1 MRAAVERQ
9 VRQKRLDDGRFYTLA
24 QLISYSVNDPKKMPK
39 FDKVF
44 PDGKP
49 KPVQSADDIWAAMTV
64 WADAMQAAEAARN
77 G

>member
-9 VRQKRLDDGRFYTLA
+9 YRQKRLDDGRFYTLA
-24 QLISYSVNDPKKMPK
+24 QLVTYAVNDPKKMPK
-39 FDKVF
+39 FDKAF

-49 KPVQSADDIWAAMTV
+49 KPVQSADEIWAAMTA
-64 WADAMQAAEAARN
+64 WADVMQAAEAAN